1 MIPRITPQMTP
12 QEREYVRRDCEL
24 TELLAR
30 QCAEK
35 KKQEARRLAQQKKR
49 RRDTTIAWLVLIGI
63 VVAIFGCGTLYGWHL
78 GTVHAEKPPVETVKT
93 VDTEKQ
99 AAPAPT
105 ATALSTVQPEP
116 LPLPVRDDIVS
127 DGTLLTY
134 DLQLIMQAYCEQ
146 YQVPYALALAV
157 ADRESRFNPD
167 AISGTNDFGLMQINK
182 INHGWLNEKG
192 IDPLSYEGNIEAG
205 VLMLSQAIEK
215 YGDYELALMAYNC
228 GDAGAKRLWNEGTYS
243 TKYSRAVM
251 ELYQK
256 WAAVLEDT

>member
-1 MIPRITPQMTP
+1 MIHQMTP
-12 QEREYVRRDCEL
+12 QEREYIRNDCETTAQL
-24 TELLAR
+24 YRDYENKR
-30 QCAEK
+30 KCE
-35 KKQEARRLAQQKKR
+35 EYHARRLAQQKKR

-63 VVAIFGCGTLYGWHL
+63 VVAIFSAGTIYGWHI
-78 GTVHAEKPPVETVKT
+78 GTAHAEKPPAETVKT
-93 VDTEKQ
+93 VATDRQT
-99 AAPAPT
+99 APAPT
-105 ATALSTVQPEP
+105 ATVLTTVQPE
-116 LPLPVRDDIVS
+116 PLPVRDDIVS

-146 YQVPYALALAV
+146 YKVPYALALAV

-167 AISGTNDFGLMQINK
+167 AVSGTNDFGLMQINK

-228 GDAGAKRLWNEGTYS
+228 GDAGAKSLWDEGTYS

-256 WAAVLEDT
+256 WAAVLGVA